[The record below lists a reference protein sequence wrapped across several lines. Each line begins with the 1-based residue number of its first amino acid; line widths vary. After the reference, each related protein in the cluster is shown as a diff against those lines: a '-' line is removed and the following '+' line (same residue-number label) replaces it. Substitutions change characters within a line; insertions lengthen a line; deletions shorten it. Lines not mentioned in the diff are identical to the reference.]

1 MNTLEATNQ
10 GLMLLFRSHS
20 HCDSD
25 LLSDVERQKL
35 IARAKTII
43 TLGYSMLQKLEVEAL
58 SGQPG

>member
-10 GLMLLFRSHS
+10 GLMLLLRSHS

>member
-10 GLMLLFRSHS
+10 GLTLLLRSHS

-25 LLSDVERQKL
+25 LLSDGNQFL
-35 IARAKTII
+35 TLYRAKTII